1 MILSDISVIRP
12 VLASVNEV
20 ETQITLLI
28 EERISGVEDMPFIA
42 STGEGGLS
50 LVTVEFTA
58 GRDVDG
64 AANDIRDRVAG
75 ILGDLPVEADP
86 PEIEKVNYND
96 EVLMWLNLTSDR
108 MTVPE
113 RPIMPIDIRS
123 IISLC

>member
-1 MILSDISVIRP
+1 MILSDIDPPLVP
-12 VLASVNEV
+12 VETIYPGASVNVV

-42 STGEGGLS
+42 STSEDGRS
-50 LVTVEFTA
+50 LVTNEFIA

-64 AANDIRDRVAG
+64 AANDIRDRVDG

-108 MTVPE
+108 MTVPA
-113 RPIMPIDIRS
+113 
-123 IISLC
+123 